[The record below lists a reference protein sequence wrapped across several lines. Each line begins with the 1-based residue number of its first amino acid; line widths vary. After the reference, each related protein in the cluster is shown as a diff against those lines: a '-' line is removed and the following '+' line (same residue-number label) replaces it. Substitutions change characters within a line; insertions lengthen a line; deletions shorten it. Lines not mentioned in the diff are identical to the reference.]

1 VTRRAAR
8 RAALLA
14 VLLPLA
20 GCNAVGGIVGGVS
33 GALTGAATTN
43 PAVGYAVGVSVKAVT
58 DATIQYVMRNIQRG
72 EQDSIVRVAGGLTP
86 GQVAP
91 WKAEHSLPFGYG
103 DAEGTVQ
110 VVRLIDTPLAR
121 CREVAIGIGKGED
134 AATIIATSCEQERG
148 WKWANAEPAVERW
161 GALQ

>member
-1 VTRRAAR
+1 VTGRAAR
-8 RAALLA
+8 RAALLL
-14 VLLPLA
+14 VVLPLA
-20 GCNAVGGIVGGVS
+20 GCNAVGGILGGVS

-58 DATIQYVMRNIQRG
+58 DATIQYVMRTIKRG
-72 EQDSIVRVAGGLTP
+72 EQDSIVQVAGSLAP
-86 GQVAP
+86 GDIAP
-91 WKAEHSLPFGYG
+91 WKAEHALPFGYG

-110 VVRLIDTPLAR
+110 VVRLIDTPLAQ
-121 CREVAIGIGKGED
+121 CREVAIGVGEGEE
-134 AATIIATSCEQERG
+134 AATIIATSCQQERG